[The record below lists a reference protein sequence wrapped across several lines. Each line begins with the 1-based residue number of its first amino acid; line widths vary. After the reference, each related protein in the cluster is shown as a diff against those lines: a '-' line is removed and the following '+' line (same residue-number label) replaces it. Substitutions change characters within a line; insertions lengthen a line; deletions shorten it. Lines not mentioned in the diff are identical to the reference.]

1 MCGGGPFR
9 DRGPSDE
16 IVPTPYENPVCAT
29 GFGCVNE
36 FSSLTKN
43 APYPLCRRG

>member
-1 MCGGGPFR
+1 MCGGGLFR

-29 GFGCVNE
+29 D
-36 FSSLTKN
+36 S
-43 APYPLCRRG
+43 A